1 MSFKSKLDNF
11 WYYYKYHT
19 IIGIFIVLVA
29 FYIIFTGKDN
39 KSSDF
44 NIVVFSMNNPID
56 DTNIKQDLDNIIV
69 TDKNKKEVKINFLP
83 YDISDPTS
91 QTSAMSIQALSVW
104 LAVGDIDILIANEDI
119 IKPYSVDE
127 EGKNTLVFVPLNFIN
142 IDSIRTIK
150 DVDNEDIGLL
160 VSDIPKLKEL
170 NFYDKDLYLS
180 VVSSGK
186 YRDKAQAV
194 INYLLKAND

>member
-19 IIGIFIVLVA
+19 IIGIFVVLAV
-29 FYIIFTGKDN
+29 FFMIFTSRGN

-44 NIVVFSMNNPID
+44 NMVVFSMNNPIE
-56 DTNIKQDLDNIIV
+56 DTNIQQDLDNIIV

-91 QTSAMSIQALSVW
+91 QTSATAIQALTVW
-104 LAVGDIDILIANEDI
+104 LAVGDVDILIANEEA
-119 IKPYSVDE
+119 IKQYSVDE
-127 EGKNTLVFVPLNFIN
+127 DGNNSFVFVPLNFIN
-142 IDSIRTIK
+142 ISSIKTIK

-160 VSDIPKLKEL
+160 VSDIPKFKGLD
-170 NFYDKDLYLS
+170 FYDKDLYLA
-180 VVSSGK
+180 VVSGGK
-186 YRDKAQAV
+186 YNDKAQKV
-194 INYLLKAND
+194 IDYLLNVNN